1 MLVMSCHK
9 VGSSL
14 IDIETVSSDGAS
26 ESGSKVLHAPT
37 FTAEAGTS
45 TSTSTSTS
53 NYTNTI
59 TNATA
64 AAAVRDE
71 SSFSREAR
79 LPATYMGDNST
90 KRNRHTHMH
99 MHMHMHAKYMNLT
112 IHCTHV

>member
-1 MLVMSCHK
+1 MIAVTYRARHVMSCHK

-45 TSTSTSTS
+45 TSTSTST
-53 NYTNTI
+53 YTNTI
-59 TNATA
+59 TNTA
-64 AAAVRDE
+64 GAGAGAVRDE

-90 KRNRHTHMH
+90 KRNRHMHLHMH
-99 MHMHMHAKYMNLT
+99 VHVHAKSMN
-112 IHCTHV
+112 

>member
-1 MLVMSCHK
+1 MIAVTYRARHVMSCHK

-45 TSTSTSTS
+45 TSTSTST
-53 NYTNTI
+53 YTNTI
-59 TNATA
+59 TNTA
-64 AAAVRDE
+64 GAGAVRDE

-90 KRNRHTHMH
+90 KRNRHMHLHMH
-99 MHMHMHAKYMNLT
+99 VHVHAKSMN
-112 IHCTHV
+112 